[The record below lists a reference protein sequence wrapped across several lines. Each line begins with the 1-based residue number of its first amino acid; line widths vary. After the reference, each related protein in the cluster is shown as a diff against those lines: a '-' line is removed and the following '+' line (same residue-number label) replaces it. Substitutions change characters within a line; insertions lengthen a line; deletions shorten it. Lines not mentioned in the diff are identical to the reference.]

1 MVSKA
6 SRFPALHPSISS
18 VSFILLLSCYYMKI
32 QERVKDCMETEV
44 FLKINVKEDNCL
56 HLLG

>member
-44 FLKINVKEDNCL
+44 FLKINVKRR
-56 HLLG
+56 

>member
-44 FLKINVKEDNCL
+44 FSENKCKKKIIVCIC
-56 HLLG
+56 